1 MMIIIII
8 IIIIIKIIIII
19 VKYNKKKK
27 KKKILTNTFP
37 KMGMVYEERIL
48 FLNQMILDEILEAFE
63 AKALNDNHEPIPY
76 LLHE

>member
-1 MMIIIII
+1 MIIIII

-19 VKYNKKKK
+19 VKYNIKK
-27 KKKILTNTFP
+27 KKKIFKKKFP

>member
-19 VKYNKKKK
+19 VKYNIKK

>member
-19 VKYNKKKK
+19 VKKNKKK

>member
-8 IIIIIKIIIII
+8 IIIIIKKKIII
-19 VKYNKKKK
+19 VKNKKKK

>member
-1 MMIIIII
+1 MMIIKIIKI
-8 IIIIIKIIIII
+8 KIKKIIIKIE
-19 VKYNKKKK
+19 KNKIKK

>member
-19 VKYNKKKK
+19 VKYNIKK
-27 KKKILTNTFP
+27 KKKILKNKFP